1 MAKHIKKISISF
13 TLSCLLLDFGYGSTP
28 CQNGYDYNNR
38 CDPYYNVNLI
48 QAKVSN
54 DRDRVKNKVLPATGN
69 STKAVHEVAIKVNGV
84 QRQSDLSYLD
94 SLRRKYSNQ
103 FDGNMGLQALIDRS
117 KYLNLKKIDEE
128 EKPKTNKR
136 VKKSLTK
143 TISSTEASSKQETKS
158 KTKQISKKETATK
171 ETAVK
176 KISTK
181 NKTSNLPS
189 IKSKVTKSKVPNNKK
204 TEHKVVKKETKSK
217 KSKIYTVKKGDSL
230 IKIAKKFSLEKK
242 SILSLNK
249 LDKNA
254 TIKIGQK
261 LILPQETKI
270 KLAKAKTKTKQTKKV
285 LKKIEK
291 GIYVVQSGDT
301 LSLIAKKKNIS
312 LVKLR
317 EFNKLSRSSKIKVGQ
332 KLILV
337 ASKFKKRKA
346 KSYNFV
352 KNIKFKKT
360 PSLKYKR
367 KIRVIATAYTS
378 HRNQTDKTPFLA
390 AWNNRIRPG
399 MKIIAVSPDL
409 IRKYGLTNG
418 VKVKILGLPGYYVV
432 RDKMNARLRNHIDI
446 YMGVNKRRALQWG
459 RKRIVLYW

>member
-1 MAKHIKKISISF
+1 MARQLKKISISF
-13 TLSCLLLDFGYGSTP
+13 TLSCLLLELGHGSTP

-54 DRDRVKNKVLPATGN
+54 DRNRVDRRVLAKKEDE
-69 STKAVHEVAIKVNGV
+69 TKALHKIAIKANGV

-103 FDGNMGLQALIDRS
+103 FDGNIGLQALIDRS
-117 KYLNLKKIDEE
+117 KYLSLKKIDKED
-128 EKPKTNKR
+128 KSK
-136 VKKSLTK
+136 VKKDSIKTTTK
-143 TISSTEASSKQETKS
+143 VVKSKQESKIKSKHIAKKDTTTKTKERTS
-158 KTKQISKKETATK
+158 KYTSTKEKISTTQKSKIKIAKSKVSESKKTKQ
-171 ETAVK
+171 
-176 KISTK
+176 
-181 NKTSNLPS
+181 
-189 IKSKVTKSKVPNNKK
+189 
-204 TEHKVVKKETKSK
+204 KVVKKSINRKNSK
-217 KSKIYTVKKGDSL
+217 FYTVKKGDSL
-230 IKIAKKFSLEKK
+230 IKIAKKFSLKK
-242 SILSLNK
+242 DTILSLNK

-261 LILPQETKI
+261 LILPLKTENKI
-270 KLAKAKTKTKQTKKV
+270 AKVNKKTKQ
-285 LKKIEK
+285 LKNALKQYDK
-291 GIYVVQSGDT
+291 GIYTVQNGDT
-301 LSLIAKKKNIS
+301 LSSIAKKKNIS
-312 LVKLR
+312 LIKLR
-317 EFNKLSRSSKIKVGQ
+317 ELNRLSRSSKIKVGE
-332 KLILV
+332 KLILT
-337 ASKFKKRKA
+337 AGKAKKQKT

-352 KNIKFKKT
+352 KNIKFKKA

-367 KIRVIATAYTS
+367 KIRVVATAYTS
-378 HRNQTDKTPFLA
+378 HRGQTDKTPFLA

-446 YMGVNKRRALQWG
+446 YMGVNKRRALRWG
-459 RKRIVLYW
+459 RRRIVLYW

>member
-1 MAKHIKKISISF
+1 MARQLKKVSISF
-13 TLSCLLLDFGYGSTP
+13 TLSCLLLELGHGSTP

-54 DRDRVKNKVLPATGN
+54 DRNRVDRRVLAKKEDEI
-69 STKAVHEVAIKVNGV
+69 KALHKIAIKANGV

-103 FDGNMGLQALIDRS
+103 FDGNIGLQALIDRS
-117 KYLNLKKIDEE
+117 KYLSLKKIDKEDKSE
-128 EKPKTNKR
+128 I
-136 VKKSLTK
+136 KKDSTK
-143 TISSTEASSKQETKS
+143 IASKEAKSKQES
-158 KTKQISKKETATK
+158 KTKPKHIAKKDTKTK
-171 ETAVK
+171 ETAPK
-176 KISTK
+176 YTSTK
-181 NKTSNLPS
+181 EKTSATQ
-189 IKSKVTKSKVPNNKK
+189 KSKIKVTKSKVSESKK
-204 TEHKVVKKETKSK
+204 TKQKIAK
-217 KSKIYTVKKGDSL
+217 KSTNRKNSKFYTVKKGDSL
-230 IKIAKKFSLEKK
+230 IKIAKKFSLKK
-242 SILSLNK
+242 DTILSLNK

-261 LILPQETKI
+261 LILPLKTENKI
-270 KLAKAKTKTKQTKKV
+270 AKANKKTKQ
-285 LKKIEK
+285 LKNALKQFEK
-291 GIYVVQSGDT
+291 GIYTVKSGDT

-317 EFNKLSRSSKIKVGQ
+317 ELNRLSRSSKIKVGQ
-332 KLILV
+332 KLILT
-337 ASKFKKRKA
+337 ASSRKRLKS

-352 KNIKFKKT
+352 KNIKFKKA

-367 KIRVIATAYTS
+367 KIRVVATAYTS

-459 RKRIVLYW
+459 RRRIVLYW